1 MLVLQT
7 LVGFILGAATS
18 FIFWWIIFIA
28 RETDTE
34 AEFRE
39 LQRAL
44 KEARH
49 DN

>member
-7 LVGFILGAATS
+7 LVGFILGASTS
-18 FIFWWIIFIA
+18 FIFWWLAFTA

-44 KEARH
+44 KEAKK
-49 DN
+49 